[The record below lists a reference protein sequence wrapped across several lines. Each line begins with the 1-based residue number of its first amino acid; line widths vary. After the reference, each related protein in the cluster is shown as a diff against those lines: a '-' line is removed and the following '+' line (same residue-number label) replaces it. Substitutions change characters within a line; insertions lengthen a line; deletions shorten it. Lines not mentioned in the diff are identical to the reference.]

1 MILNSLRSGSGSPGN
16 EAAWRPSEPRCARRS
31 TALASQQ
38 SRLDAGRLCADK
50 QIDRLQTAA
59 RLPLVAKALVALF
72 AVLLAACDGKLAHR
86 REGVIQGRV
95 PLSADVGRLDIE
107 VGFGSITVLADDA
120 TPDAVT
126 FEGSTLRAADTADG
140 LLAMASVDLTLNA
153 AAADGVL
160 RLYAP
165 ALPPSLDPSTARMV
179 VRGIVRCPTRLR
191 VAIRTGLGSVKVDK
205 IGGGV
210 DIDTGL
216 GEVVVSGCGGLA
228 TVQSASGDIMVDR
241 HRGSLVLAA
250 PKGSA
255 RAYLSELGTAG
266 VQASARSALEVHL
279 PRATTFGL
287 DARTGHGRC
296 HNSFGVPIVIAGSA
310 ASMQGD
316 VNGGGA
322 RLDLVSVSGPVTVG
336 ANDRRDTLD
345 RK

>member
-1 MILNSLRSGSGSPGN
+1 MNLNSLRSGSRSPDNG
-16 EAAWRPSEPRCARRS
+16 AVWRPSEPLRARRG
-31 TALASQQ
+31 TALASQR
-38 SRLDAGRLCADK
+38 SWLDASRCCAGRQTDW
-50 QIDRLQTAA
+50 LQTAA
-59 RLPLVAKALVALF
+59 APSLVAKALVALF
-72 AVLLAACDGKLAHR
+72 VVLLAACDGKLAHR

-95 PLSADVGRLDIE
+95 PLPADVGRLDIE

-120 TPDAVT
+120 TQDVVT
-126 FEGSTLRAADTADG
+126 FEGSTLRAADTADD
-140 LLAMASVDLTLNA
+140 LLALASVDLTLNA
-153 AAADGVL
+153 VAADGVL
-160 RLYAP
+160 RLHAP
-165 ALPPSLDPSTARMV
+165 ALPSTLESSTARMV

-191 VAIRTGLGSVKVDK
+191 VAIRTGIGSVKVDK
-205 IGGGV
+205 IAGGV

-216 GEVVVSGCGGLA
+216 GEVVVSDCGGLA

-266 VQASARSALEVHL
+266 VRASARSALEVYL

-296 HNSFGVPIVIAGSA
+296 HNSFGVPIVIVGSA

-322 RLDLVSVSGPVTVG
+322 RLDLVCISGPVTVG
-336 ANDRRDTLD
+336 ANDR
-345 RK
+345 